1 MTTLI
6 ECRPPDRGK
15 TAADVRA
22 LTANQHGIRSSE
34 DDAVIGTTLQIVG
47 EQLGEA
53 MDLRSGH
60 RTSAAL
66 RRVGKSS
73 GPINLAK
80 KTPSGFVGHT
90 QT

>member
-15 TAADVRA
+15 ATAGVRA
-22 LTANQHGIRSSE
+22 LTTNQHGAWSSG
-34 DDAVIGTTLQIVG
+34 DYVVIGTKLQIVG
-47 EQLGEA
+47 EQLAEA
-53 MDLRSGH
+53 LDLRPGH

-66 RRVGKSS
+66 RRVGKS
-73 GPINLAK
+73 GGRINLAK
-80 KTPSGFVGHT
+80 RTPGGFVGHT